1 MNPSNII
8 VKNLGLV
15 DYISTWHAMKDFTLQ
30 RGSNTPDELWI
41 VEHASIYT
49 LGMNGKAEHLPEST
63 TIPIL
68 KIDRGGQV
76 TYHGPGQVIVYLLID
91 LQRMKIGVRA
101 LVRRIEQAVIELLK
115 NHDIVATGKVEAPG
129 VYVNN
134 AKVAALGLKINRG
147 CSYHGV
153 SLNVDMDL
161 SPFYEIN
168 PCGYPGLQVTQTK
181 HLGINLTRAQ
191 IANELVDCLLQ
202 QLKEPVKEKI
212 AV

>member
-1 MNPSNII
+1 
-8 VKNLGLV
+8 
-15 DYISTWHAMKDFTLQ
+15 MKAFTLQ
-30 RGSNTPDELWI
+30 RDLNTPDELWI
-41 VEHASIYT
+41 VEHAPIYT
-49 LGMNGKAEHLPEST
+49 LGMNGKSEHLPET
-63 TIPIL
+63 TSIPVL

-115 NHDIVATGKVEAPG
+115 NHGVVATGKIEAPG
-129 VYVNN
+129 VYVNDT
-134 AKVAALGLKINRG
+134 KVGALGLKINRG

-161 SPFYEIN
+161 SPFYDIN

-181 HLGINLTRAQ
+181 NLGIDLTPTQ
-191 IANELVDCLLQ
+191 IADELVDCLLQ